1 MEDNQMTEDLEQEV
15 VDTEEYDES
24 TVDENDDDA
33 EFEYDED
40 GNIIVPDDDDSNDDE
55 TDDDAEAEDADSDD
69 ADDAED
75 EEEVK
80 EIKNPEPEKKVTG
93 KTTIS
98 EKDFDRFKSRVKD
111 MLTKLGVDGIDD
123 ESDFDAILKG
133 VTSLA
138 AEATDKTPDEY
149 ETEMTER
156 ERKADEEAA
165 QREADAV
172 ARFER
177 VSAVDL
183 KILKAQFPE
192 LAECK
197 TIRDV
202 PNWEQFGRKRD
213 EGYSATDAYL
223 AVKDDGEPKK
233 AQPQKKESLA
243 GTKAHL
249 TSSMGKAS
257 KGGVAMPKSTLAEW
271 RRMFP
276 TKTDKEIETL
286 YNKTLD

>member
-1 MEDNQMTEDLEQEV
+1 MVDNQLTEDLEQDV

-40 GNIIVPDDDDSNDDE
+40 GNIIVPDDDDSDDNE
-55 TDDDAEAEDADSDD
+55 TNEDAEAEDAESDD
-69 ADDAED
+69 AKED
-75 EEEVK
+75 KNKNKNSSEEE
-80 EIKNPEPEKKVTG
+80 KVTG
-93 KTTIS
+93 KKIS

-111 MLTKLGVDGIDD
+111 MLTKLGVEGIDE
-123 ESDFDAILKG
+123 ESDFDALLKG

-138 AEATDKTPDEY
+138 AEATDQSPEEY
-149 ETEMTER
+149 ENEVTER

-165 QREADAV
+165 QREAEAV

-202 PNWEQFGRKRD
+202 PNWERFGRKRD
-213 EGYSATDAYL
+213 EGYSVTDAYL
-223 AVKDDGEPKK
+223 AVKDDGAPKK
-233 AQPQKKESLA
+233 AEPQKKESLA
-243 GTKAHL
+243 GSKAHL
-249 TSSMGKAS
+249 TSSVGKAS
-257 KGGVAMPKSTLAEW
+257 KGGVSMPKSALVSW
-271 RRMFP
+271 RQMFP
-276 TKTDKEIETL
+276 GKSDVEIQKL
-286 YNKTLD
+286 YEKTL